1 MIPSKSLKVLK
12 QASLLLIIY
21 SLIGLLPAKA
31 NSSQERETLIDE
43 YGITNPI
50 EESIEYQ
57 LEKMKT
63 GQTNGTLTVLCW
75 KAHELRKA
83 GQSKKAYPALLT
95 CAKNGHDISMLY
107 LANMYETGSGVEQN
121 YVTAASWLKRT
132 SDRGFSSG
140 QLYYGIALILGKGV
154 KQDIETGKELI
165 RKAAAQDDQTAKDL
179 ILANFNVS
187 TVIPDGVEHNIF
199 NKNF

>member
-1 MIPSKSLKVLK
+1 MAPFKILK
-12 QASLLLIIY
+12 QASLILFTY

-31 NSSQERETLIDE
+31 DNLEDRETHIDK
-43 YGITNPI
+43 YGMTNPI
-50 EESIEYQ
+50 EESIEFQ

-63 GQTNGTLTVLCW
+63 GKTNGTLTVLCW
-75 KAHELRKA
+75 KAHELTKA
-83 GQSKKAYPALLT
+83 GQNKRAYPVLLT
-95 CAKNGHDISMLY
+95 CAENGHDISMLY
-107 LANMYETGSGVEQN
+107 LANMYERGSGVEQN
-121 YVTAASWLKRT
+121 YVTAAKWLKRT

-179 ILANFNVS
+179 ILANFDVS
-187 TVIPDGVEHNIF
+187 TVLPDGVEQNKF

>member
-1 MIPSKSLKVLK
+1 MIPSKILKKAGLILV
-12 QASLLLIIY
+12 AYSLL
-21 SLIGLLPAKA
+21 GLFPAKA
-31 NSSQERETLIDE
+31 GNLEDRETHIDK
-43 YGITNPI
+43 YGMTNPI

-63 GQTNGTLTVLCW
+63 GKTNGTLTVLCW

-83 GQSKKAYPALLT
+83 GQDKKAYPALLT
-95 CAKNGHDISMLY
+95 CAEHGHDISMLD

-121 YVTAASWLKRT
+121 YATAASWLKRT

-140 QLYYGIALILGKGV
+140 QLYYGIALLLGKGV
-154 KQDIETGKELI
+154 KQDIETGKDLI
-165 RKAAAQDDQTAKDL
+165 RKAADQDDQTAKDL

-187 TVIPDGVEHNIF
+187 AVIPDGVEQNIF